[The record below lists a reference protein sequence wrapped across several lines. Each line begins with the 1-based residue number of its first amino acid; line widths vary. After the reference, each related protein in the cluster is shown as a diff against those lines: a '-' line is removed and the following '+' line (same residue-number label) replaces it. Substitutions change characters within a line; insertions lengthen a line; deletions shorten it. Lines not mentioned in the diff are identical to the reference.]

1 MWEYKTEQFKVEL
14 KGNKTCDDVLNE
26 FGKERWE
33 VLLIE
38 KNPYF
43 DRRLQIGKYKI
54 QTANI
59 YEVKLKRRVE

>member
-14 KGNKTCDDVLNE
+14 KDNKTCDDVLNE
-26 FGKERWE
+26 FGKEGWE
-33 VLLIE
+33 AFSIE
-38 KNPYF
+38 KEPYF

-59 YEVKLKRRVE
+59 YEVKLKRCVE